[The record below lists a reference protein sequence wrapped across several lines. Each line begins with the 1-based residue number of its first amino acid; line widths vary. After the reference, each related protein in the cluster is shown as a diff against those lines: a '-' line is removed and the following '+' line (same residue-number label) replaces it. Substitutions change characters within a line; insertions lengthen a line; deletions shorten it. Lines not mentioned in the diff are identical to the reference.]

1 MRTVGLLVG
10 LVVAGAIAVGA
21 SMSGPLPKPTLV
33 IAGAGLLAT
42 GIAGLAVEGFDA
54 AVARWDGSAV
64 VGRDGGL
71 RDADRLVIT
80 LGATAVFARIA
91 VVRFVADPLRIDGA
105 VLTVAAV
112 STIGVAVGYRS
123 AERLRDGARQGLLAC
138 GLGGAL
144 CVSIAAYDAS
154 GVAAVETFDAVVAGS
169 GVVLP
174 IVFGLL
180 GGLSGAAGWWLADS
194 LAGADPLA

>member
-1 MRTVGLLVG
+1 MQAAGVLVG

-21 SMSGPLPKPTLV
+21 SAAGPVPKPTLV
-33 IAGAGLLAT
+33 TAGAGLVAT

-71 RDADRLVIT
+71 RDGDRLVIT
-80 LGATAVFARIA
+80 LGAAAVFVRMA

-105 VLTVAAV
+105 VLTVVTV
-112 STIGVAVGYRS
+112 STIGVAVGYQT
-123 AERLRDGARQGLLAC
+123 AERLQDGLRHGLLAC

-154 GVAAVETFDAVVAGS
+154 GVAAVATFDAVVAGS

-174 IVFGLL
+174 VVFGLL
-180 GGLSGAAGWWLADS
+180 GGLSGAVGWWLADR
-194 LAGADPLA
+194 LAAADPLA